1 MRIGDGMKTWMTAGW
16 GNLVSLFHLYIINH
30 LTQEF
35 LGCINTK
42 QDCSSGQREC
52 SMFYFNEGSRLL
64 LASLW
69 RPLFDLTFLRLSTSY
84 DQRWGVARKKVWWTG
99 SWQLVQLWNQLITSC
114 MTWVAH
120 LLESQNPQHLDK
132 CVSFPF
138 LYPQHPACAQLE

>member
-1 MRIGDGMKTWMTAGW
+1 M
-16 GNLVSLFHLYIINH
+16 VSLFHLYISNH

-35 LGCINTK
+35 LGCINAK

-84 DQRWGVARKKVWWTG
+84 DQRWGVARKYG
-99 SWQLVQLWNQLITSC
+99 
-114 MTWVAH
+114 
-120 LLESQNPQHLDK
+120 ELD
-132 CVSFPF
+132 
-138 LYPQHPACAQLE
+138 AGN